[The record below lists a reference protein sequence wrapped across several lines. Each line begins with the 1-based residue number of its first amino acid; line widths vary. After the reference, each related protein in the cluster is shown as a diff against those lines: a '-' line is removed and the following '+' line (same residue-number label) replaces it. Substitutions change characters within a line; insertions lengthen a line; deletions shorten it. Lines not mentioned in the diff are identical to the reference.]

1 MNVRARPAER
11 EDPSLRSDRPH
22 GRACLPSGP
31 MTRESRHLISATRDA
46 ATRARPR
53 IHWARAL
60 RAIRALRAR
69 TDDIQHAFEV
79 MIALDGGQME
89 AMYQRF
95 LAEPGAAAL
104 LAEKP
109 SLFAALADA
118 AALARLPERSFGRA
132 YLEVMTRS
140 GYGADGL
147 RRASELAVGLEEILP
162 GPDRQ
167 WFIER
172 NGCIHDLL
180 HVLTGYGQDWA
191 GETSLLAFDCGLAP
205 MRARVVGLVGT
216 ALTAPW
222 WPRLW
227 VQRFLRRAWLRGKRA
242 RIPLSYRWEQALA
255 RPLEEVRRELAVEPL
270 AIAHPHGVLAGGQ
283 THGPWRYA
291 PIPSEARSPTL

>member
-53 IHWARAL
+53 IDWARAL

-89 AMYQRF
+89 AMFQRF
-95 LAEPGAAAL
+95 LAEPGAASL
-104 LAEKP
+104 LAERP
-109 SLFAALADA
+109 SLLDTLADFET
-118 AALARLPERSFGRA
+118 LRRLPAASFGRA
-132 YLEVMTRS
+132 YLKVMEDS

-147 RRASELAVGLEEILP
+147 RKASELAMGLEEILP
-162 GPDRQ
+162 GADRQ

-172 NGCIHDLL
+172 SGCIHDLL

-191 GETSLLAFDCGLAP
+191 GEASLLAFDCGLAP
-205 MRARVVGLVGT
+205 LRARVVGLAGT
-216 ALTAPW
+216 AMTAPW
-222 WPRLW
+222 WPAFW
-227 VQRFLRRAWLRGKRA
+227 VHRFLRRAWLRGARA
-242 RIPLSYRWEQALA
+242 RIPLSYRD
-255 RPLEEVRRELAVEPL
+255 RKSVR
-270 AIAHPHGVLAGGQ
+270 
-283 THGPWRYA
+283 
-291 PIPSEARSPTL
+291 

>member
-1 MNVRARPAER
+1 
-11 EDPSLRSDRPH
+11 
-22 GRACLPSGP
+22 
-31 MTRESRHLISATRDA
+31 MTASANDTA
-46 ATRARPR
+46 PTRPR
-53 IHWARAL
+53 IDWRRAL
-60 RAIRALRAR
+60 RAIKALRAR
-69 TDDIQHAFEV
+69 SDDIQYAFEV
-79 MIALDGGQME
+79 MIALDGGQVE

-95 LAEPGAAAL
+95 LAEPGAATL

-109 SLFAALADA
+109 SLLATLADFE
-118 AALARLPERSFGRA
+118 ALRRLPRRSFGRA
-132 YLEVMTRS
+132 YVMTMESS

-147 RRASELAVGLEEILP
+147 RKASRLATGLEEIFP

-205 MRARVVGLVGT
+205 LRARVVGLAGT

-222 WPRLW
+222 WPDLW
-227 VQRFLRRAWLRGKRA
+227 IQRFLRRAWLRGKRA
-242 RIPLSYRWEQALA
+242 RIPLSYRWENALA
-255 RPLEEVRRELAVEPL
+255 RPLDAVRRELAIEPL
-270 AIAHPHGVLAGGQ
+270 AIAHPRGVLAGGQ

-291 PIPSEARSPTL
+291 AHAG